1 MTRCPNIAE
10 IRTSCPLFRKV
21 AAGVMLALLP
31 LSSVWAQS
39 GQDESHPALEVTI
52 SDVASAGRLI
62 NIAVNKSVVVNFN
75 IPVRLARVA
84 KSEIAEVAASSP
96 TQLIITGK
104 SFGVTQLI
112 VWSNEEHQ
120 NIFDVAVNIELERL
134 QASIRTIAPR
144 ARVKAHAVMDSVV
157 LSGIVPDSTTAE
169 SIMQIADIYSP
180 RVLNQM
186 RVAGTQQVM
195 LRCTVAEVNRSATRQ
210 IGFNGWAAGDHF
222 RDMFAISNI
231 NGINPS
237 SIGAPEGASVTASI
251 PFLIGQNGI
260 PVTGSPTLSFG
271 FPRAQMQLFVQAL
284 REDGLLRVLAE
295 PNVVAISGQEATFLV
310 GGEFPIPVPQR
321 DSAITISYRKFG
333 IQLTFTPTVISEDI
347 IRLKIAAEVSEP
359 DLSNAVS
366 FGGFTV
372 PGLAQRIV
380 KTVVE
385 LGNGQTFAIGG
396 LLSERVRGI
405 TRKVPGLGDIPVLG
419 QLFSSSEYQTD
430 QTELVILVT
439 PELVEGVSSEQVTYI
454 PGSTMLQ
461 PNDFEFFL
469 LGKLDGM
476 PGEGAPILTPRV
488 HHEWPARPADVYG
501 GSQDLS
507 LKLRGPLG
515 PAGYEEGM

>member
-1 MTRCPNIAE
+1 MTRCPDIAE
-10 IRTSCPLFRKV
+10 IRTSCPTFRIV
-21 AAGVMLALLP
+21 AAGVMLAALP
-31 LSSVWAQS
+31 LSAVWAQS
-39 GQDESHPALEVTI
+39 GQDEARPALEVKI
-52 SDVASAGRLI
+52 SDVGSAGRLI
-62 NIAVNKSVVVNFN
+62 NIPVNKSVVVDFN
-75 IPVRLARVA
+75 IPVREVRMA
-84 KSEIAEVAASSP
+84 KPEIAEVAASSP

-120 NIFDVAVNIELERL
+120 NIFDVVVDIELERL

-144 ARVKAHAVMDSVV
+144 ARVKAHAVLDSVV

-169 SIMQIADIYSP
+169 AIMQIADIYSS

-186 RVAGTQQVM
+186 RVAGTQQVL

-210 IGFNGWAAGDHF
+210 IGFNGWIAGDNF
-222 RDMFAISNI
+222 RDVFALSNL

-237 SIGAPEGASVTASI
+237 NIGAPEGANVTARI
-251 PFLIGQNGI
+251 PFLVGESGI
-260 PVTGSPTLSFG
+260 PVTGSTTLSFG
-271 FPRAQMQLFVQAL
+271 FPRAQMQFFVQAL

-295 PNVVAISGQEATFLV
+295 PNVVAISGQEASFLV

-321 DSAITISYRKFG
+321 DNAITISYRKFG
-333 IQLTFTPTVISEDI
+333 IRLKFTPTVISEDL

-380 KTVVE
+380 ETVIE

-405 TRKVPGLGDIPVLG
+405 TRKIPGLGDIPILG
-419 QLFSSSEYQTD
+419 QLFSSNEYQTD

-439 PELVEGVSSEQVTYI
+439 PELVEGVSAEQVTYI
-454 PGSTMLQ
+454 PGSMLLE

-469 LGKLDGM
+469 LGKLDGA
-476 PGEGAPILTPRV
+476 PGEDAPILTPRV

-501 GSQDLS
+501 RDQGLS